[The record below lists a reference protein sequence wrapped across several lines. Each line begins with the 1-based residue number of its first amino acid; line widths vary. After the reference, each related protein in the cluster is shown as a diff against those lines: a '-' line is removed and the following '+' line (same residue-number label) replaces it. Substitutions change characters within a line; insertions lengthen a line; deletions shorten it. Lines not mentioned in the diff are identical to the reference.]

1 MVTRKKNKR
10 PERKWTPE
18 LKKLAVKT
26 LHMLLVSD
34 FAGTCG
40 GFLKK
45 EQ

>member
-1 MVTRKKNKR
+1 MVNRKKNKKL
-10 PERKWTPE
+10 ELKWTPD